1 MIHYQ
6 KKLKWLVEMNQ
17 ELQAREN
24 VFLLTTMEVNDSPKQ
39 LVPISHHLGRYKFES
54 RICLW

>member
-1 MIHYQ
+1 
-6 KKLKWLVEMNQ
+6 MNQ

-39 LVPISHHLGRYKFES
+39 LVPISHHLGRYQFES
-54 RICLW
+54 RICL